1 MQKKNLILDLG
12 GVILDIDYQRTINA
26 FQALGIPKANELY
39 SQQVQ
44 NPVFDL
50 LEKGMIDEM
59 DFYEE
64 IRRISRLELSND
76 VIRKCWNAILIGL
89 PVENTQTL
97 YELKKKYRLF
107 LLSNTNAIHEQAY
120 RQMIIDQYGEFV
132 FDGIFEKMY
141 LSHRIHLRK
150 PDAEIFHFVIEDA
163 QLNLEDTLFID
174 DSIQHVE
181 GAKKAGLDA
190 LLMPKNLLLGQFL
203 EKEISF

>member
-59 DFYEE
+59 EFYEE

-76 VIRKCWNAILIGL
+76 EIRKCWNAILIGL
-89 PVENTQTL
+89 PPENTQTL
-97 YELKKKYRLF
+97 YQLKKKYRLF
-107 LLSNTNAIHEQAY
+107 LLSNTNAIHELAY

-150 PDAEIFHFVIEDA
+150 PDAEIFQFVIENA
-163 QLNLEDTLFID
+163 QLKLEDTLFID

-181 GAKKAGLDA
+181 GAKKVGLDA

-203 EKEISF
+203 EKELSF

>member
-26 FQALGIPKANELY
+26 FQALGIPQANELY

-59 DFYEE
+59 EFYEE

-76 VIRKCWNAILIGL
+76 EIRKCWNAILIGL
-89 PVENTQTL
+89 PPENTQTL

-107 LLSNTNAIHEQAY
+107 LLSNTNAIHELAY

-150 PDAEIFHFVIEDA
+150 PDAEIFQFVIEDA
-163 QLNLEDTLFID
+163 QLKLEDTLFID

-181 GAKKAGLDA
+181 GAKKVGLDA

-203 EKEISF
+203 EKELSF

>member
-50 LEKGMIDEM
+50 LEKGMIDET

-64 IRRISRLELSND
+64 IRRISKLELSND

-89 PVENTQTL
+89 PPENTQTL

-163 QLNLEDTLFID
+163 QLKLEDTLFID
-174 DSIQHVE
+174 DSTQHVE
-181 GAKKAGLDA
+181 GAKKAGIDA

-203 EKEISF
+203 EKVISF